1 MKAMILK
8 EPHPIEEEPLA
19 MVEIADPGLGPW
31 VLSIP
36 E

>member
-8 EPHPIEEEPLA
+8 GTSPIEEEPLE
-19 MVEIADPGLGPW
+19 MVEIADPVPSAG